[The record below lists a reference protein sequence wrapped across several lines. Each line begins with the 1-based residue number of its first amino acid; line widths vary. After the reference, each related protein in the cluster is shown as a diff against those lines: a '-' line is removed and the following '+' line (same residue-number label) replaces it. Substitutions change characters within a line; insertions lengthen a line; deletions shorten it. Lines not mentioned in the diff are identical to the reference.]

1 MDDRLRRRVL
11 EVARGLAVEEK
22 DRLAAQG
29 TFADIED
36 LTAEI
41 GDELARQLARFEL
54 TRRAEE
60 MTAAER
66 HACPDC
72 GKEAPVQPD
81 LEPLILQG
89 LRGEIEYSEPLCYC
103 TRCRVS
109 FFPSG
114 RRVEASASGAG
125 HAAGDAEDGLGGD
138 A

>member
-11 EVARGLAVEEK
+11 QVARQLAVEEK
-22 DRLAAQG
+22 ERLAAQG

-41 GDELARQLARFEL
+41 GDELARQLARVEL
-54 TRRAEE
+54 TRRADE
-60 MTAAER
+60 MTEAET

-72 GKEAPVQPD
+72 GKEAPVRPD
-81 LEPLILQG
+81 REPLILQG

-109 FFPSG
+109 FFPSS
-114 RRVEASASGAG
+114 RRVEASAPGTG
-125 HAAGDAEDGLGGD
+125 HPAGDREDGLGRD